1 MAADKELD
9 RYRSLA
15 AAQRQQQES
24 DLVRE
29 YAPLVKRIAHHLMHR
44 LPPTVELDDLL
55 QAGTLGLLEAARKF
69 NPAEGASF
77 ETFAGIRIRGAMID
91 EVRPMDWTPRSVHR
105 KSREF
110 SEAVRGLEH
119 RLGRTPRDQEVMA
132 ELGIDAQRYHDA
144 LRDAAGTKLVS
155 YEAICPPG
163 EAHEA
168 TATDK
173 HSPEAATHRQ
183 AFKKALAKAIKKL
196 GRRDQQVLSMYYDDQ
211 LNFREIGEVLSVTE
225 ARVCQLHAKAMLA
238 LRRSLQDWADDNPLA
253 LASMSEG
260 DLHER

>member
-1 MAADKELD
+1 MAADREID

-15 AAQRQQQES
+15 TAQRQQQEA
-24 DLVRE
+24 DLVRQ
-29 YAPLVKRIAHHLMHR
+29 YAPLVKRIAHHLSHR
-44 LPPTVELDDLL
+44 LPSTVEFDDLL
-55 QAGTLGLLEAARKF
+55 QAGTLGLLEAARKY

-110 SEAVRGLEH
+110 SEAVRALEH

-132 ELGIDAQRYHDA
+132 ELGLDAQRYHDA
-144 LRDAAGTKLVS
+144 LRDSASTKLVS

-163 EAHEA
+163 EAHQA
-168 TATDK
+168 TASEAD
-173 HSPEAATHRQ
+173 SPERAAHRQ
-183 AFKKALAKAIKKL
+183 AFKQALAKAIKKL
-196 GRRDQQVLSMYYDDQ
+196 GRRDQNILSMYYDDQ
-211 LNFREIGEVLSVTE
+211 LNFREIGAVLSVSE

-238 LRRSLQDWADDNPLA
+238 LRRSLQAWADDNPAELA
-253 LASMSEG
+253 VIREDDA
-260 DLHER
+260 

>member
-1 MAADKELD
+1 MVERTVD
-9 RYRSLA
+9 RYKSLA
-15 AAQRQQQES
+15 ASQRRQSEA
-24 DLVRE
+24 DLVRS
-29 YAPLVKRIAHHLMHR
+29 YAPLVKRIALHLSHR

-69 NPAEGASF
+69 NPSEGASF

-110 SEAVRGLEH
+110 SEAVRTLEH

-132 ELGIDAQRYHDA
+132 ELGLDAQRYHDA

-163 EAHEA
+163 EAHQA
-168 TATDK
+168 TASDSA
-173 HSPEAATHRQ
+173 SPERAAHRR
-183 AFKKALAKAIKKL
+183 AFKLALARAIKGL
-196 GRRDQQVLSMYYDDQ
+196 GQRDQQVLSMYYDDE
-211 LNFREIGEVLSVTE
+211 LNFREIGEVLSVSE

-238 LRRSLQDWADDNPLA
+238 LRRSLQSWVDDNPADLA
-253 LASMSEG
+253 ALREDDLA
-260 DLHER
+260 